1 MMKMNSMRKLLSVIL
16 CMVLIAA
23 MALLTT
29 GCGSKEE
36 PPVTQEATEGKTP
49 ETTAAAEE
57 ASGSMVNF
65 ELVVTGVDGQQ
76 TTVNI
81 VTDQTTVGAALI
93 EAGIIEGEEGPYG
106 LYIKSVNGTTLDYEK
121 DGKYWAFY
129 ENGEYALTGVDMT
142 EITPGATYELKA
154 E

>member
-36 PPVTQEATEGKTP
+36 SPATVVATEAAPAAP
-49 ETTAAAEE
+49 ETTAASVAE
-57 ASGSMVNF
+57 SVSF
-65 ELVVTGVDGQQ
+65 
-76 TTVNI
+76 TVI
-81 VTDQTTVGAALI
+81 VTDVEGKQTTFEYTTDKTIVGEVLL
-93 EAGIIEGEEGPYG
+93 EEGLIEGEEGPYG
-106 LYIKSVNGTTLDYEK
+106 LYIKTVNGTTLDYEK

-142 EITPGATYELKA
+142 EIIPGATYELKA

>member
-23 MALLTT
+23 MALVTT
-29 GCGSKEE
+29 GCGSAES
-36 PPVTQEATEGKTP
+36 TP
-49 ETTAAAEE
+49 TTVAATAAAQETAE
-57 ASGSMVNF
+57 PAAEQAGETVNF
-65 ELVVTGVDGQQ
+65 TLLVTGVDGQQ
-76 TTVNI
+76 TTIDI
-81 VTDQTTVGAALI
+81 VTDQPTVGEALLK
-93 EAGIIEGEEGPYG
+93 AGVIEGEQGDYG
-106 LYIKSVNGTTLDYEK
+106 LYIKTVNGTTLDYEK

-129 ENGEYALTGVDMT
+129 IDGEYAMTGVDMT

>member
-36 PPVTQEATEGKTP
+36 PPATQAATKAETP
-49 ETTAAAEE
+49 ETTAAEE
-57 ASGSMVNF
+57 ASSNMVNF
-65 ELVVTGVDGQQ
+65 ELIITGVEGQQ

-106 LYIKSVNGTTLDYEK
+106 MYIKSVNGTTLDYEK